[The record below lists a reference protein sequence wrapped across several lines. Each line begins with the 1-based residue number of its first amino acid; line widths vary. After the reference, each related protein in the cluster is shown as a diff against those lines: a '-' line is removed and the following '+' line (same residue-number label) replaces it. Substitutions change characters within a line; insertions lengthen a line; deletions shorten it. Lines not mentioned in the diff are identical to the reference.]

1 MGEKITIT
9 TYDGHDIQSAT
20 YESKFLADD
29 EPLSTFESSI
39 VQAEVAGDFPDYVRG
54 QPGGRVY
61 PLKVKVLGTP
71 TLANIRT
78 LKSWFTPYAD
88 EVYLKG
94 TDTGAVAWRLKVKC
108 LQLVPWEKMDGV
120 FVARLYATEP
130 IWENDVEQTDTE
142 TPVATGVPWDVTP
155 AGSVRTR
162 PTFEITPTASKNHAN
177 GYKRRW
183 QVIIANKVPRTLMDT
198 LGAGYPIDIA
208 NNALDTDAENTAGK
222 IQADLDDL
230 RVFVDGKNIS
240 GHVGSD
246 RWVDPAGDDTTT
258 KIWVNI
264 SFQPRKTL
272 ATIKTATTAI
282 SPANGENIIMSNA
295 GGVSDWPES
304 GFLVVDDECI
314 YYASR
319 TSDTLVNI
327 TRGVRNTTAAI
338 HVISSICYWVEHEIT
353 IEYDYTA
360 AASPPVS
367 ADLKPVLD
375 LVNSTNALHIYTG
388 PFLAPTT
395 GRTGQFLADYREE
408 NELSPYMS
416 IQDTGAVVNLID
428 TASVA
433 GKPKAT
439 GMELYVP
446 CGVDTAAGSLE
457 QDVTVP
463 ANMLCRAYGTDEEG
477 NESELAEWD
486 PDTDGANEEITP
498 ADELVRVR
506 YAALVRTVTGFTSTG
521 DATDAEITTGAGE
534 GDGFWQNFT
543 LAQPTPIAGFMVRLK
558 KTAGA
563 TGTLK
568 CRIRSAADGTDFPPS
583 FTPILTI
590 DVATGLTA
598 AYATYSLFFT
608 TPEFLPAGDYCLGIQ
623 GWDIAVAS
631 VYWSKVAAHAFSGD
645 VWGWVPPGTWTYQ
658 EAALWFL
665 ILGDGSVC
673 QDEVPVNSGGMV
685 ILDNIEIA
693 LDTPPYASVRGSEEI
708 YSYDAVLENTLTGQS
723 MTINFIGA
731 LNEKLTINCE
741 TGEVLGGALAL
752 PVPWAVE
759 WGDEVGRLHLEPGVA
774 NALKYT
780 EAGIGTLGVKTLWRG
795 RWS

>member
-20 YESKFLADD
+20 YESKFLAED

-39 VQAEVAGDFPDYVRG
+39 VQAEVAGDFPNYVRG

-94 TDTGAVAWRLKVKC
+94 TDTDAVVWRLKVKC

-120 FVARLYATEP
+120 FVARLYAPEP
-130 IWENDVEQTDTE
+130 VWENDVEQTDTE
-142 TPVATGVPWDVTP
+142 SPVASGVTWDVTP

-208 NNALDTDAENTAGK
+208 NNALDTDAVSP
-222 IQADLDDL
+222 ADLQDDMDDL
-230 RVFVDGKNIS
+230 RVFVDGKNMS

-246 RWVDPAGDDTTT
+246 RWLDPAAANATT
-258 KIWVNI
+258 KVWVNI

-327 TRGVRNTTAAI
+327 TRGVRKTTAAI

-416 IQDTGAVVNLID
+416 IQDTGTVLNLID

-477 NESELAEWD
+477 NESELEEWN
-486 PDTDGANEEITP
+486 PDTDGVNEEITP
-498 ADELVRVR
+498 ADELVLVR
-506 YAALVRTVTGFTSTG
+506 YAALVRTVTAAEPTIDTDQALG
-521 DATDAEITTGAGE
+521 DADNELGQLITFATDVTMTAIS
-534 GDGFWQNFT
+534 
-543 LAQPTPIAGFMVRLK
+543 LK
-558 KTAGA
+558 LKRSAGA
-563 TGTLK
+563 DGNVYLNFREDAAGLPGLLIIDAMLFCAAGAIGLAYGELSLTL
-568 CRIRSAADGTDFPPS
+568 P
-583 FTPILTI
+583 
-590 DVATGLTA
+590 TA
-598 AYATYSLFFT
+598 YV
-608 TPEFLPAGDYCLGIQ
+608 LPAGTYHMALKITGDTTG
-623 GWDIAVAS
+623 D
-631 VYWSKVAAHAFSGD
+631 VYWGYGRTSTANSNRQTEVATT
-645 VWGWVPPGTWTYQ
+645 WQNNQGTDR
-658 EAALWFL
+658 WFR

-673 QDEVPVNSGGMV
+673 QDEVPVNSGGTV
-685 ILDNIEIA
+685 ILDNIELV
-693 LDTPPYASVRGSEEI
+693 LDTPPYIHVCASEEI

-723 MTINFIGA
+723 MTISFIGA

-741 TGEVLGGALAL
+741 TGEVTGGALAL
-752 PVPWAVE
+752 PVPWAVD
-759 WGDEVGRLHLEPGVA
+759 WSDEVGRLHLEPGVA

-780 EAGIGTLGVKTLWRG
+780 EAGIGTLGAKTLWRG

>member
-1 MGEKITIT
+1 MGEGIAIT
-9 TYDGHDIQSAT
+9 TYNGHTLNDAT
-20 YESKFLADD
+20 YESKFLREV
-29 EPLSTFESSI
+29 EPNATFEAAMVATEI
-39 VQAEVAGDFPDYVRG
+39 AGDFPEYVRG
-54 QPGGRVY
+54 QPGGKVMPLYIRV
-61 PLKVKVLGTP
+61 KTP
-71 TLANIRT
+71 TLANIRQ
-78 LKSWFTPYAD
+78 LKAWMTPLDD
-88 EVYLKG
+88 EVYLRG
-94 TDTGAVAWRLKVKC
+94 TDTDAVVWRLKVKC
-108 LQLVPWEKMDGV
+108 LQLVPFSQLDGV

-130 IWENDVEQTDTE
+130 IWENDVEQSDTE
-142 TPVATGVPWDVTP
+142 SPVASGVAWDVTP

-162 PTFEITPTASKNHAN
+162 PTFEITPTASKDHAN

-208 NNALDTDAENTAGK
+208 YNSLNTDVVSPADL
-222 IQADLDDL
+222 QDDLDDL
-230 RVFVDGKNIS
+230 RVFVDGKNMS
-240 GHVGSD
+240 GHVGAD
-246 RWVDPAGDDTTT
+246 RWCDPAVADSST
-258 KIWVNI
+258 KVWVNI

-272 ATIKTATTAI
+272 ATIKTAMTAI

-360 AASPPVS
+360 AANPPIS

-388 PFLAPTT
+388 PFIAPTT
-395 GRTGQFLADYREE
+395 GRTGQFLADYRDE

-416 IQDTGAVVNLID
+416 IQDTGAVLNLID

-477 NESELAEWD
+477 NESLLTEWN
-486 PDTDGANEEITP
+486 PDTDGADEEITP

-506 YAALVRTVTGFTSTG
+506 YAALVRTVTAAEPGTAGNGTLGDGSNEIAQSFTLDQDFMVYGFT
-521 DATDAEITTGAGE
+521 
-534 GDGFWQNFT
+534 FK
-543 LAQPTPIAGFMVRLK
+543 LK

-563 TGTLK
+563 DGNVIFNLYEGGTADHPDSGNLLLSNTT
-568 CRIRSAADGTDFPPS
+568 IVAAADLAVNWAEYVKLIDTRIALAAGNDYYITMKRDAAAAAIYWNFDTCCYAKGTQY
-583 FTPILTI
+583 TE
-590 DVATGLTA
+590 A
-598 AYATYSLFFT
+598 A
-608 TPEFLPAGDYCLGIQ
+608 D
-623 GWDIAVAS
+623 
-631 VYWSKVAAHAFSGD
+631 
-645 VWGWVPPGTWTYQ
+645 TWTKH
-658 EAALWFL
+658 ADRTMWFRV
-665 ILGDGSVC
+665 LGDGSVC
-673 QDEVPVNSGGMV
+673 QDEVPANSGGTV

-693 LDTPPYASVRGSEEI
+693 LDTPVYAFIRGSEEI
-708 YSYDAVLENTLTGQS
+708 YSYDAVLENVTTGQS
-723 MTINFIGA
+723 MTISFIGA

-741 TGEVLGGALAL
+741 TGEVTGGAMVL

-774 NALKYT
+774 NSLKWT
-780 EAGIGTLGVKTLWRG
+780 EASLGTLGVKTLWRG